1 MGLLTES
8 TARFFARIFGTTPPT
23 EEIGTTL
30 AGNPSDRAG
39 RPAWAWWIVL
49 TLMSGGLLSMV
60 VVIEVI
66 NPPRGVNLPPLPPV
80 LVHNPCTV
88 LADRRWPE
96 LQERLHWEPLPRT
109 DETLQDKVDAAFEPI
124 YARIPKFLDW
134 HYSFAGQYTQLA
146 QVILDWL
153 ESEIAPA
160 IRDRLLESQLAPQA
174 VLDRL
179 GRETIDRLQDSEGV
193 RAALDRLQ
201 QEVDDRLQQEVE
213 SRLFGD
219 LRDRV
224 ENASAHVERVMKDE
238 MRALVEETIR
248 TEARTLLDPAYAETW
263 TTCMDR
269 NTYERMLTAA
279 IPETVRRFTNSAG
292 PTGVIA
298 VGAAYRGA
306 VAARALIRGLNSRLL
321 SRLLGGRIAAAIGG
335 GLAGLVAWLLV
346 DGVVLSADEY
356 FNRDDLEAELKA
368 LIDEQKAEVKAA
380 LSEAVAE
387 EKSEAL
393 GVFLPSELG
402 ARRRSP

>member
-1 MGLLTES
+1 MDFLPES
-8 TARFFARIFGTTPPT
+8 TVRFFARIFGITPPT

-39 RPAWAWWIVL
+39 HPAWAWWIVL

-60 VVIEVI
+60 VVVGVI

-109 DETLQDKVDAAFEPI
+109 DQTLQDKVDAAFEPI

-146 QVILDWL
+146 QAIRDWL
-153 ESEIAPA
+153 ESEVAPA
-160 IRDRLLESQLAPQA
+160 IRDRLLESQLAQA
-174 VLDRL
+174 SR
-179 GRETIDRLQDSEGV
+179 SS
-193 RAALDRLQ
+193 ARLQ
-201 QEVDDRLQQEVE
+201 QGVE

-224 ENASAHVERVMKDE
+224 ENASAHVERVMKEE

-248 TEARTLLDPAYAETW
+248 TEARTLLDPAYAGTW

-269 NTYERMLTAA
+269 DTYERMLTAA
-279 IPETVRRFTNSAG
+279 IPETVRRFTNSAV

-298 VGAAYRGA
+298 VGVAYRGA
-306 VAARALIRGLNSRLL
+306 VAARALIRGLNNRLL
-321 SRLLGGRIAAAIGG
+321 SRLLGGRIAGVIGG
-335 GLAGLVAWLLV
+335 GLAGLAAWLLV
-346 DGVVLSADEY
+346 DGVVLFADEH
-356 FNRDDLEAELKA
+356 FNRDDLEAELTA

-393 GVFLPSELG
+393 GVFLPSELDG
-402 ARRRSP
+402 RR